1 MSGQPYRYYTDP
13 TKYRTMYMETM
24 NLQAD
29 INAMN
34 LEANKTYKETGQLP
48 AVSQMKDQRTTS
60 EILADG
66 LKLKSD
72 LVAALAKVS
81 SQQFGQLVVQRIESH
96 PLNIDN
102 KLLIFTAQRIDDII
116 MNLKKIYKYGI
127 KGDSN
132 DAEQLVDFIA
142 TMYNDKNSITAQT
155 KTFMD
160 RQGARTFQQ
169 TASVFTNMT
178 IFLKRLA
185 SKVLTMNADMSE
197 AEQLFNIFDPDDLNP
212 GHVDLTLPFRSL
224 GQMTAE
230 IASLIKTILGALPT
244 DQAQATAVEEMLL
257 NFAEMSDIRIQ
268 PSSARRGQ
276 LSTVYSGFMSTD
288 SSEAADAADETELRE
303 DIREYL
309 DFINTA
315 LPSIPIIVSIETQVD
330 TFYKQ
335 FLNSIDIPIDIINS
349 RDINEYNN
357 SVVSSGL
364 EKAIKNNIDKLI
376 DVLQRMYG
384 LLTPNAEW
392 TEYRI
397 RNLRTAITNIILN
410 YRKHYQSMHT
420 QNAPNTFQSQTSS
433 NTSVASSSAVPS
445 SAASVASVEPLDEDT
460 KLELKP
466 LKNKITELLD
476 KYNNNSQ
483 TLDAD
488 EIKEAYDAL
497 NRIAE
502 IVPSIDYTIDENT
515 TDIDL
520 VFYSLQ
526 EALKSLGMSGVG
538 FGKGIQKRRGRP
550 KGNGISKA
558 KTYKEI
564 VKANTVL
571 DKGIHET
578 PRFVKFGKYLVNTH
592 RLNNEDVFA
601 LKRPSG
607 GNIVEIPSVK
617 VSKNL
622 SGVIKK
628 MVGGEL
634 PTYSDIT
641 KLSEPEKAYL
651 HKISKKSNIL
661 DKFDIP
667 APSKDAK
674 EKDIHEFEVMKGE
687 ILAGN
692 DNKELIKKF
701 KLHILKLSKNGTL
714 PKREVQEILEDLF
727 ELNL

>member
-102 KLLIFTAQRIDDII
+102 KFLIFTAQRIDDLI

-127 KGDSN
+127 KGDAN
-132 DAEQLVDFIA
+132 DVEQLVDFIA

-160 RQGARTFQQ
+160 RQGARSFQQ
-169 TASVFTNMT
+169 TANVFNNMNA
-178 IFLKRLA
+178 FLKRLG
-185 SKVLTMNADMSE
+185 SKILSMNTDIYGITS
-197 AEQLFNIFDPDDLNP
+197 IFSSLNNANLNP
-212 GHVDLTLPFRSL
+212 EHIDIVLPLRGLDQITS
-224 GQMTAE
+224 E
-230 IASLIKTILGALPT
+230 IASLIKTILGVLPT
-244 DQAQATAVEEMLL
+244 DQTQATAVETMLL
-257 NFAEMSDIRIQ
+257 NFAEMTDVRLK
-268 PSSARRGQ
+268 PTSSSRGQ
-276 LSTVYSGFMSTD
+276 LSANDFNMTND
-288 SSEAADAADETELRE
+288 EAELRE

-335 FLNSIDIPIDIINS
+335 FLNSIDTPIDIINS
-349 RDINEYNN
+349 GDINEYNN

-364 EKAIKNNIDKLI
+364 EKAIKNNIDKLV

-397 RNLRTAITNIILN
+397 RKLRTAITNIILN
-410 YRKHYQSMHT
+410 YKQYNQPMHA
-420 QNAPNTFQSQTSS
+420 QNAPNIFPSQISS
-433 NTSVASSSAVPS
+433 NTSVASSSAAPS

-476 KYNNNSQ
+476 IYNNNSQ
-483 TLDAD
+483 TLEED

-497 NRIAE
+497 LKIAE